1 MNVRGRRR
9 TESMSFE
16 LVDLKQGTR
25 KWHRWRALGVG
36 ASDAPTVMG
45 ENPWKSSGELQ
56 QEKLSPRHRTVMTD
70 AMERGAALE
79 PIARAYYCDR
89 RGTHVAP
96 ACVQNTVYPWMRA
109 SLDGIHKN
117 LNQIVEIKCGESTH
131 KNVTRSRSIPSHY
144 YGQLQ
149 HILAVTGLEKMDFWC
164 FALNR
169 RSILIE
175 VQRNEWYIKRLIEA
189 EAAFWKLIEPDVERA
204 VARVFGH

>member
-117 LNQIVEIKCGESTH
+117 LNQI
-131 KNVTRSRSIPSHY
+131 
-144 YGQLQ
+144 
-149 HILAVTGLEKMDFWC
+149 LAVTGLEKMDFWC